1 VGLPDAA
8 WRTSPGRRPGGCVE
22 VAFVDDGVAVRDSKD
37 QNRPVLKFPPV
48 EWEALVGGVRLGE
61 FDLSLGQYGR
71 CAGWPAAVQRNSR
84 FGRFLSCCP
93 DRPDVVFSSA
103 WRACISPRAGI
114 TSRPADQGLERYGL
128 ILELRT
134 CRLGCEPRN
143 EGSYTWACS
152 VLGVGT
158 ERAAVTAVA
167 SR

>member
-8 WRTSPGRRPGGCVE
+8 WRASPGRRPGGCVE

-37 QNRPVLKFPPV
+37 QNGPVLKFPPV

-61 FDLSLGQYGR
+61 FDLSSANTGVAPDNPQPSSVT
-71 CAGWPAAVQRNSR
+71 AGSADSYP
-84 FGRFLSCCP
+84 
-93 DRPDVVFSSA
+93 VVLIDQMSSSA
-103 WRACISPRAGI
+103 LPGGLVISPRASI

-128 ILELRT
+128 ILELHT